1 MSKDNYNYKEHWNN
15 VYENTQQEKL
25 GWYEENPEPSLGLIK
40 KHASLN
46 SKIINIG
53 SGTSNLIDELLK
65 ANFESLIATD
75 LSNVALQKL
84 EARLNKYPNKV
95 EYIVDDLK
103 NPINLKKIDLVD
115 VWHDRAVLHFLTETE
130 DQNTYFELLNSKLK
144 SGGFAILA
152 AFHLDG
158 AEKCS
163 RLPVVRYNSE
173 MLDKKTGDNFKLIE
187 SMEYNFVNPNGDDRP
202 YIYTVFQ
209 KQ

>member
-25 GWYEENPEPSLGLIK
+25 GWYEESPEPSLGLIK

-158 AEKCS
+158 AEKCT
-163 RLPVVRYNSE
+163 RIPVVRYN
-173 MLDKKTGDNFKLIE
+173 
-187 SMEYNFVNPNGDDRP
+187 
-202 YIYTVFQ
+202 
-209 KQ
+209 